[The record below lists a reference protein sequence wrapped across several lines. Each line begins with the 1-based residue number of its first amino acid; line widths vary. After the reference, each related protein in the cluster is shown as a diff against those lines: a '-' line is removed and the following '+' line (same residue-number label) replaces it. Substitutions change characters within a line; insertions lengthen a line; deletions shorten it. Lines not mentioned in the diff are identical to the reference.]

1 MYSIVFLKP
10 IFNAR
15 FTLQQQLSYA
25 PVCFLPKSSL
35 IDMFTMCVYSQCL
48 PLSFCPSIPH
58 SIRSNHSCF
67 FNVELPRFSSERVLR
82 ERLLY
87 AMQTTTMNADEMPAS

>member
-1 MYSIVFLKP
+1 MRFAYSL
-10 IFNAR
+10 
-15 FTLQQQLSYA
+15 
-25 PVCFLPKSSL
+25 
-35 IDMFTMCVYSQCL
+35 MCVFVL
-48 PLSFCPSIPH
+48 LVLLLFTRVTRTPSHHTH
-58 SIRSNHSCF
+58 SISPTRLSTHSCF